1 MELMEPIKM
10 ILAGPNESVLTKSA
24 YPVFNKAGFRV
35 EAIIDT
41 PDQLRDAI
49 AVTEANLAVVEANIA
64 LDPDEALA
72 LLSDL
77 GDIPIVLILPVAWGD
92 RRERFVTDLLNL
104 VAGFSAPVNWPSLVA
119 QLASRLR
126 EQECSVEESLEEPE
140 SAPQSPAPQPVV
152 RQTQHPPVGRRG
164 GNPSVRIGFYGYRGG
179 AGVSTAALAA
189 AQALAQEGPA
199 CRQTGQR
206 VALFDSRGRG
216 DLHLMAGL
224 RAFDSENPVTHQGIA
239 FFPVAP
245 TEEMIRGFDAVVVD
259 GGRER
264 GDLNADWRALSKPL
278 SEDQVR
284 DMVGLEPLDEVEEEE
299 TASHSR
305 QSGQG
310 SSKKPKPKKRRG
322 LGGLISI
329 EVTG

>member
-1 MELMEPIKM
+1 MEPIKM

-35 EAIIDT
+35 EAIIDA
-41 PDQLRDAI
+41 PDQLRDAM
-49 AVTEANLAVVEANIA
+49 AVTEATLVVVEANVA

-77 GDIPIVLILPVAWGD
+77 GDIPIALILPVAWAD
-92 RRERFVTDLLNL
+92 RRERFVTDLPNL

-126 EQECSVEESLEEPE
+126 ERRDAVEEPPGEPGEPE
-140 SAPQSPAPQPVV
+140 STPQPPAPQPAV

-164 GNPSVRIGFYGYRGG
+164 GNPSVRIGFYGCRGG

-206 VALFDSRGRG
+206 IALFDSRGRG

-224 RAFDSENPVTHQGIA
+224 RAFDSENSVTHRGIV

-284 DMVGLEPLDEVEEEE
+284 DLVGLEPLDEVEEE
-299 TASHSR
+299 TVSH
-305 QSGQG
+305 SGQG
-310 SSKKPKPKKRRG
+310 SSRKPKPDKPKRKG